1 MSDNVL
7 SLSGVSKAYEGRTL
21 FDQITFGLDAGV
33 HTGLIGDNGAG
44 KSTLLQCIMG
54 KLPVDA
60 GHVAMRQGTRMAYL
74 AQTPILPPVTVG
86 AYLRESFGALEEA
99 IQRYEASAAAGNV
112 DADAHER
119 IEQLGGWQWQH
130 RIDSVAQHLGIT
142 DLSQTCDTLS
152 GGQRK
157 RAALARVVL
166 SEPDL
171 ILLDEPTNHLDT
183 DTVAWLEG
191 WLQASRA
198 ACIVVTHDRYFLDQV
213 AHQMAELQA
222 GRLRIYPGNYADYLD
237 ARAVQEAL
245 EERTASRRAQVLK
258 SELEWARRGPKART
272 TKSRA
277 RLQRI
282 DASVAELAA
291 RPVRHE
297 LSQVSMAQGPRLGKT
312 ILELDQATVA
322 FTGEP
327 LFAPV
332 SVALC
337 AGERWGVVGPNGT
350 GKTSLLRMIEGQLP
364 CAAGDVVRGV
374 NTRMAYFDQHR
385 AVLDPKQA
393 VRDVLVPEGG
403 DTVFVQGQPV
413 HVASY
418 LQRFAFAQ
426 NVQHMRVAQLSGGE
440 QNRLALARFLLA
452 PANLYLLDEPTNDLD
467 LLTLA
472 VLENALT
479 TFEGCVLVVSH
490 DRYFLDKVVTGIM
503 AFEKGTPLPSLVAY
517 QGSFSDY
524 QAYARAQAANAAP
537 SAAVASGAEKK
548 ATPKLSVSAPKL
560 TYAETKELGTIL
572 ARIEKQEAKLGEA
585 ETKVADPALWTK
597 DAQAGLLA
605 QQELEKLQ
613 NELAAMYARWEY
625 LQGRQEAWE
634 SANNKRPVT

>member
-1 MSDNVL
+1 MSDNIL

-21 FDQITFGLDAGV
+21 FDQITFGLDAGM

-44 KSTLLQCIMG
+44 KSTLLQCILG
-54 KLPVDA
+54 NLPTDA
-60 GHVAMRQGTRMAYL
+60 GHIALRQGTRMAYL
-74 AQTPILPPVTVG
+74 AQTPVLPAVSVG
-86 AYLRESFGALEEA
+86 AYLQQSLGALQEA
-99 IQRYEASAAAGNV
+99 ITRYEASVAIGHV
-112 DADAHER
+112 DADAQER

-130 RIDSVAQHLGIT
+130 RIDSVAQHLGLA
-142 DLSQTCDTLS
+142 DLTQMCDTLS
-152 GGQRK
+152 GGQKK

-213 AHQMAELQA
+213 AHQMAELQS

-245 EERTASRRAQVLK
+245 EERTASRRSQVLK
-258 SELEWARRGPKART
+258 AELEWARRGPKART

-291 RPVRHE
+291 RPVRHV
-297 LSQVSMAQGPRLGKT
+297 LSQVSMAQGHRLGKT
-312 ILELDQATVA
+312 ILELEQATVA
-322 FTGEP
+322 FSGKP
-327 LFAPV
+327 LFEPV

-364 CAAGDVVRGV
+364 CADGTVVRGV
-374 NTRMAYFDQHR
+374 NTHIAYFDQHR

-393 VRDVLVPEGG
+393 VRDVLVPAGG

-418 LQRFAFAQ
+418 LQRFAFPQ
-426 NVQHMRVAQLSGGE
+426 NAQHMRVGQLSGGE

-472 VLENALT
+472 VLENAMI

-503 AFEKGTPLPSLVAY
+503 AFEKGPSLPALVAY

-524 QAYARAQAANAAP
+524 QAYARLQVQSAVLGAAGAAGADKKTP
-537 SAAVASGAEKK
+537 PKAAAH
-548 ATPKLSVSAPKL
+548 APKL
-560 TYAETKELGTIL
+560 TYAETRELAAIL
-572 ARIEKQEAKLGEA
+572 ERIEKH
-585 ETKVADPALWTK
+585 ETKLAAVQEQVADPALWSK

-605 QQELEKLQ
+605 QQALETLQ
-613 NELAAMYARWEY
+613 NEVTAMYARWED
-625 LQGRQEAWE
+625 LQARQEAWLA
-634 SANNKRPVT
+634 ANNKRPPT